1 MQIKIDPEQIK
12 DLKKRIEAEAT
23 TGLMGLGGPAGLITE
38 GFFQLVKYTDKI
50 SKTFVLGQPH
60 ILLKGGTGIGKTDLC
75 QSAAAAIK
83 GKFSRI
89 SCTPDMMP
97 YDLLGGQVLVKNRKG
112 ERRVQFK
119 PGPLFANIV
128 LLDEANRAQPKTMS
142 AVLEAM
148 EERSVSPRT
157 EYIDDDEQVVG
168 TLPLFPISG
177 EYGDF
182 KSPLFFMVL
191 MTENIFGEE
200 EGTYPTPMG
209 VLDRV
214 TFTVSIPRP
223 SFEDEKRIRADQ
235 IVGKSIKEVADLKE
249 ILACADWIFHHV
261 EFSEAAYHYRTLLI
275 RNTDPD
281 PKINE
286 PNSEIGQHL
295 SAYVRVGD
303 SPRANLHLEAVAR
316 THAFFAGSM
325 VVKPEHI
332 KAVAKSVL
340 MHRLVLKPG
349 KEFKTTKEEVFEKIL
364 KMTGQ
369 PEWK

>member
-1 MQIKIDPEQIK
+1 MQAKIDPEQIR
-12 DLKKRIEAEAT
+12 DLKRRIETEAT
-23 TGLMGLGGPAGLITE
+23 TGLMGLGEPAGLIIE
-38 GFFQLVKYTDKI
+38 GFFQRVKYTDKI
-50 SKTFVLGQPH
+50 SRKFVLGQPH

-75 QSAAAAIK
+75 QSAALAIR
-83 GKFSRI
+83 GKFNRI

-97 YDLLGGQVLVKNRKG
+97 YDILGGQVLVENTKG

-128 LLDEANRAQPKTMS
+128 LLDEANRSQPKTMS

-157 EYIDDDEQVVG
+157 EYVDDDEQVVG

-177 EYGDF
+177 DYDDF
-182 KSPLFFMVL
+182 ESPLFFMVL

-200 EGTYPTPMG
+200 EGTYPNPMA

-223 SFEDEKRIRADQ
+223 SFKDEKRIRADQ

-249 ILACADWIFHHV
+249 ILDSADWIFYNV

-275 RNTDPD
+275 RHTDPD
-281 PKINE
+281 PKVNDSS
-286 PNSEIGQHL
+286 SEVGRYL
-295 SAYVRVGD
+295 SDYVRVGD
-303 SPRANLHLEAVAR
+303 SPRVNLHLEAVAR

-325 VVKPEHI
+325 VVKPEHV

-364 KMTGQ
+364 QMTGQ